1 MLKELLVIGAL
12 GALGGLLVGPPLGYW
27 SVRWED
33 ALDRHRRHCLTCQ
46 QRARRREARAA
57 RKARRA

>member
-1 MLKELLVIGAL
+1 MKDLVVILVL
-12 GALGGLLVGPPLGYW
+12 GVVGGLIVGPPLGYW

-33 ALDRHRRHCLTCQ
+33 ALDQHRRHCLNCQ
-46 QRARRREARAA
+46 QRARRREVRAA